1 MAAKG
6 VYQLNIERFMHVEQL
21 WITTWWTK
29 SCLSS
34 GTERERNGGSKE
46 LNMMNKKVERLRYK
60 EWRKR
65 EPACDPRMHLPSIF
79 YNCSSC
85 SGSTGA
91 AAFPS
96 IHWDRDRVNQ
106 GRADSLRE
114 QEWGKETLKRH
125 SERGKGCER
134 KRGDEEWK
142 KTDKGTCEADGKE
155 AD

>member
-1 MAAKG
+1 MWSSCGWCWRPVFLVSLPDGLKAVCPVEQRGREMEAAKS
-6 VYQLNIERFMHVEQL
+6 
-21 WITTWWTK
+21 WTWWIKRWRDYDTK
-29 SCLSS
+29 N
-34 GTERERNGGSKE
+34 GERES
-46 LNMMNKKVERLRYK
+46 
-60 EWRKR
+60 
-65 EPACDPRMHLPSIF
+65 PRVIRMRLPSIF

-125 SERGKGCER
+125 SERGKGRER